1 MKWLAMQGCAF
12 RSHDESICSINHDNF
27 IELIKLQAKAN
38 KEIAKIVLEN
48 ALENCKY
55 TSPMIQKEL
64 LHILANKVRNKIRE
78 EVGDSKFCILVD
90 EALDES
96 SKEQM
101 AIILRYTDCK
111 RFVQER
117 FFQVVDVDD
126 TNASALK
133 KEICNVLSHFNLL
146 VENMR
151 GQGYDGASNMRGEW
165 NGL

>member
-1 MKWLAMQGCAF
+1 MKWLVMQGCAF
-12 RSHDESICSINHDNF
+12 RVHDESTCFVNRGNF

-38 KEIAKIVLEN
+38 EEIAKIVLEN
-48 ALENCKY
+48 APKNCKY

-78 EVGDSKFCILVD
+78 EVGDFKFCILVD

-111 RFVQER
+111 GLFEND
-117 FFQVVDVDD
+117 FQVVDVND

-133 KEICNVLSHFNLL
+133 KEKCNVLSHQSF
-146 VENMR
+146 
-151 GQGYDGASNMRGEW
+151 G
-165 NGL
+165 